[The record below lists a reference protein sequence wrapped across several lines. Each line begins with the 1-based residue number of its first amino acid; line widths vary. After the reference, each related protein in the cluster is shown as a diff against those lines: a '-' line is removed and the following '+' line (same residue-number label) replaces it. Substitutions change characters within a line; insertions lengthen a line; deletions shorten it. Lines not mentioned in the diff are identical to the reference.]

1 MPGYYG
7 MAVIMELKVA
17 DEFERMEQGC
27 DAVLLQIEERSYEAD
42 LYREGYRK
50 FLKYGV
56 CFYRKECLVK
66 KG

>member
-1 MPGYYG
+1 M
-7 MAVIMELKVA
+7 A

-27 DAVLLQIEERSYEAD
+27 DAALLQIEERSYEAD

-56 CFYRKECLVK
+56 RFYRKECLVK